1 MKIDVFKT
9 NGEKLDKKVDLAKEV
24 FGIEPNEHTIYLAVK
39 AELANMRQGT
49 HKTKTRGDSR
59 GGGAKPWRQ
68 KGRGTARAGSRRSP
82 VWVGGGRAFGP
93 EPHLYTAK
101 LPKKVKRLARRSALS
116 QKLNEKAIMVVDDF
130 KLKEAKTKSLA
141 TILDK
146 LGLAG
151 KKLTVLVSE
160 INENLYL
167 SARNIPNVY
176 IVPAERASTYEILDC
191 EMLVVE
197 KSAVKSINEA
207 LKDMVKK

>member
-24 FGIEPNEHTIYLAVK
+24 FGIEPNEHTLYLAVK

-49 HKTKTRGDSR
+49 HKTKTRGDAR

-68 KGRGTARAGSRRSP
+68 KGRGTARSGSRRSP

-93 EPHLYTAK
+93 EPHLYTTK

-116 QKLNEKAIMVVDDF
+116 QKMAAKAVMVVDDF

-141 TILDK
+141 TMLDQ
-146 LGLAG
+146 LGLKG
-151 KKLTVLVSE
+151 KKLTVLVPE
-160 INENLYL
+160 IDENLYL
-167 SARNIPNVY
+167 AARNIPNVY
-176 IVPAERASTYEILDC
+176 IVPAERASTYEIMDC
-191 EMLVVE
+191 EVLVIE

-207 LKDMVKK
+207 LK

>member
-1 MKIDVFKT
+1 MRVDVFKT

-49 HKTKTRGDSR
+49 HKTKTRSDAR

-82 VWVGGGRAFGP
+82 IWVGGGRAFGP
-93 EPHLYTAK
+93 VPHLYTTR

-116 QKLNEKAIMVVDDF
+116 QKMNDNAIMVVNDF
-130 KLKEAKTKSLA
+130 NLKEAKTKSLA

-160 INENLYL
+160 FEENLYL
-167 SARNIPNVY
+167 AARNIPNVY
-176 IVPAERASTYEILDC
+176 IVPAERASTYEIMDC
-191 EMLVVE
+191 EVLVIE
-197 KSAVKSINEA
+197 KSAVKNINEA
-207 LKDMVKK
+207 LK

>member
-1 MKIDVFKT
+1 MKLDVYKT

-49 HKTKTRGDSR
+49 HKTKTRGDAR

-93 EPHLYTAK
+93 EPHLYTTK

-116 QKLNEKAIMVVDDF
+116 QKMAAKAVKVVDDF

-141 TILDK
+141 AMLDS
-146 LGLAG
+146 LELTG
-151 KKLTVLVSE
+151 KKLTILVANIE
-160 INENLYL
+160 ENLYL
-167 SARNIPNVY
+167 AARNIPNVY
-176 IVPAERASTYEILDC
+176 VVPAERASTYEIMDC
-191 EMLVVE
+191 EVLVIE

-207 LKDMVKK
+207 LK

>member
-24 FGIEPNEHTIYLAVK
+24 FGIEPNEHTLYLAVK

-49 HKTKTRGDSR
+49 HKTKTRAEVS
-59 GGGAKPWRQ
+59 GGGAKPWKQ
-68 KGRGTARAGSRRSP
+68 KGRGTARSGSRRSP

-93 EPHLYTAK
+93 EPHLYTTK

-116 QKLNEKAIMVVDDF
+116 QKMLDNAILVVDDF
-130 KLKEAKTKSLA
+130 NMTEVKTKSLS
-141 TILDK
+141 LMLEQ

-151 KKLTVLVSE
+151 KKLTILVSD
-160 INENLYL
+160 IHENLYL

-176 IVPAERASTYEILDC
+176 IVQAERASTYEIMDC
-191 EMLVVE
+191 QVLVLE
-197 KSAVKSINEA
+197 KSAVNCINEA
-207 LKDMVKK
+207 LK

>member
-1 MKIDVFKT
+1 MKIDVYKT

-24 FGIEPNEHTIYLAVK
+24 FGIEPNEHTLYLAVK

-49 HKTKTRGDSR
+49 HKTKTRGDAR

-82 VWVGGGRAFGP
+82 IWVGGGRAFGP
-93 EPHLYTAK
+93 EPHLYTTK

-116 QKLNEKAIMVVDDF
+116 QKMAEKSVMVVDDF

-141 TILDK
+141 TMFDK
-146 LGLAG
+146 LGLSG
-151 KKLTVLVSE
+151 KKLTVLVKE
-160 INENLYL
+160 IEENLYL
-167 SARNIPNVY
+167 AARNIPNVY
-176 IVPAERASTYEILDC
+176 IVPAERASTYEIMDC
-191 EMLVVE
+191 EVLVIE

-207 LKDMVKK
+207 LK

>member
-1 MKIDVFKT
+1 MGMKLDVYKT

-24 FGIEPNEHTIYLAVK
+24 FGIEPNEHTLYLAVK

-49 HKTKTRGDSR
+49 HKTKTRGDAR

-93 EPHLYTAK
+93 EPHLYTTK

-116 QKLNEKAIMVVDDF
+116 QKMAAKAVMVVEDF
-130 KLKEAKTKSLA
+130 ELKEAKTKSLA
-141 TILDK
+141 TMLDS

-151 KKLTVLVSE
+151 KKLTILVSNIE
-160 INENLYL
+160 EKLYL
-167 SARNIPNVY
+167 AARNIPNVY
-176 IVPAERASTYEILDC
+176 IVPAERASTYEIMDC
-191 EMLVVE
+191 DVLVIE
-197 KSAVKSINEA
+197 KTAVKSINEA
-207 LKDMVKK
+207 LK

>member
-1 MKIDVFKT
+1 MKLDVYKI

-49 HKTKTRGDSR
+49 HKTKTRGEAR
-59 GGGAKPWRQ
+59 GGGAKPWKQ

-93 EPHLYTAK
+93 VPHLYTSK

-116 QKLNEKAIMVVDDF
+116 MKMNDKAVMVVEDL

-141 TILDK
+141 SILDK

-151 KKLTVLVSE
+151 KKLTMLVPE
-160 INENLYL
+160 IDENLYL
-167 SARNIPNVY
+167 AARNIPNVY
-176 IVPAERASTYEILDC
+176 VVPAERASTYELMDC
-191 EMLVVE
+191 EVVLIE
-197 KSAVKSINEA
+197 KTAVKSINEA
-207 LKDMVKK
+207 LK

>member
-24 FGIEPNEHTIYLAVK
+24 FGIEPNEHTLYLAVK

-49 HKTKTRGDSR
+49 HKTKTRGDAR

-93 EPHLYTAK
+93 EPHLYTTK

-116 QKLNEKAIMVVDDF
+116 QKMADKAVKVVDDF

-141 TILDK
+141 TMFDN
-146 LGLAG
+146 LGLSG
-151 KKLTVLVSE
+151 KKLTILVNE
-160 INENLYL
+160 IEENLYL
-167 SARNIPNVY
+167 AARNIPNVY
-176 IVPAERASTYEILDC
+176 IVPAERASTYEIMDC
-191 EMLVVE
+191 EVLVIE

-207 LKDMVKK
+207 LK

>member
-9 NGEKLDKKVDLAKEV
+9 NGEKLEVKVDLAKEV
-24 FGIEPNEHTIYLAVK
+24 FGIEPNEHTMYLAVK

-49 HKTKTRGDSR
+49 HKTKTRGDAS
-59 GGGAKPWRQ
+59 GGGAKPWKQ
-68 KGRGTARAGSRRSP
+68 KGRGTARSGSRRSP

-93 EPHLYTAK
+93 EPHLYTTK

-116 QKLNEKAIMVVDDF
+116 QKLIDKAILVVDDF
-130 KLKEAKTKSLA
+130 SMTEVKTKSLA
-141 TILDK
+141 TMLDN

-151 KKLTVLVSE
+151 KKLTILVSDVQ
-160 INENLYL
+160 ENLYL

-176 IVPAERASTYEILDC
+176 VVSAERASAYEIMDC
-191 EMLVVE
+191 EVLVLE

-207 LKDMVKK
+207 LK

>member
-1 MKIDVFKT
+1 MKINVFKA
-9 NGEKLDKKVDLAKEV
+9 NGEKLDSKVDLAKEV
-24 FGIEPNEHTIYLAVK
+24 FGIEPNEHTLYLAVK

-49 HKTKTRGDSR
+49 HKTKTRGDAR

-93 EPHLYTAK
+93 EPHLYTTK

-116 QKLNEKAIMVVDDF
+116 QKMADKAIMVVEDF

-141 TILDK
+141 TMFDS

-151 KKLTVLVSE
+151 KKLTVLVNE
-160 INENLYL
+160 IEENLYL
-167 SARNIPNVY
+167 AARNIPNVY
-176 IVPAERASTYEILDC
+176 IVPAERASTYEIMDC
-191 EMLVVE
+191 EVLVIE

-207 LKDMVKK
+207 LK